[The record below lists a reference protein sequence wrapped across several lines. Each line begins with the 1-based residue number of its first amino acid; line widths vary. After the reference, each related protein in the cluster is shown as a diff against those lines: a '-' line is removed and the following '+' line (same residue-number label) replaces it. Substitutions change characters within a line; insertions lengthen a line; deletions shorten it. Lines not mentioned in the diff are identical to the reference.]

1 MDIRKSTSAI
11 AKWPSG
17 NDILDRIPSHE
28 QALLL
33 PYCEIVEL
41 RDGEILY
48 QPDDPLTHVYFPLS
62 VMVFLIAVMK
72 DGRAV
77 ETMTIGRE
85 GVVATSASG
94 YVDRAFSRF
103 MVWVPGT
110 AVRATAQR
118 FEDMIDASV
127 GLCSAVSRYRKV
139 LLRTTLQIV
148 ACNAVHSVRQ
158 RCARWI
164 LTIHDR
170 SGSDLLPLTQV
181 SLAEM
186 LGVKR
191 NAVSIVTRDLRR
203 LEIIENK
210 RNLLEVVDRGALG
223 GVACDCYG
231 LVHQELGR
239 LLTDGPNPECDD

>member
-1 MDIRKSTSAI
+1 MDIKKLSTLVSR
-11 AKWPSG
+11 WPRG
-17 NDILDRIPSHE
+17 NGLLDRVPSHE
-28 QALLL
+28 QTPLMA
-33 PYCEIVEL
+33 YCQIIEL
-41 RDGEILY
+41 RAGEILY

-62 VMVFLIAVMK
+62 GMVSLIAVMR

-94 YVDRAFSRF
+94 YVDPAFSRF
-103 MVWVPGT
+103 MVQVPGT
-110 AVRATAQR
+110 AVRVTAPG

-127 GLCSAVSRYRKV
+127 GLCSAVSRYREV

-158 RCARWI
+158 RCARWLLI
-164 LTIHDR
+164 THDR
-170 SGSDLLPLTQV
+170 SGSDLLPLTQA

-191 NAVSIVTRDLRR
+191 NAVSIVTRELRH
-203 LEIIENK
+203 LAIIENK
-210 RNLLEVVDRGALG
+210 RGLIEVVDREGLNAI
-223 GVACDCYG
+223 ACECYG
-231 LVHQELGR
+231 LVHNELDR
-239 LLTDGPNPECDD
+239 LVTDGPSPECND